1 MNINDKLQHKK
12 SLEIINNINKFV
24 FSDFKS
30 LSSLPKTEISKTIQ
44 DFISSQ
50 TSLFFQIWSS
60 ELKTK
65 SSKLEIYSQVID
77 LLEENIL
84 GILYNS
90 LFCSTVSEIEEDYR
104 FELLVDSLQFLP
116 MERLDA
122 ERQFFDEVY
131 FELAIQSLKKI
142 NQYKSPK
149 EKIYVIINYCKI
161 ITQMVKDLSHSPIGA
176 DEVIPI
182 LIYGIIQANVSKLK
196 SNLEYIK
203 NFRHESR
210 LDSEE
215 EYNLT
220 HVETAIS
227 YIEGSLNPVN
237 NPEIDSIIKENKA
250 KSKSTHNINQT
261 YPSKSTD
268 EAYLLYYLSN
278 NNSQTE
284 VENENFLEEAEE
296 DKEIQYNS
304 NSNFLNLNISPSGLE
319 HLMKI
324 DLDSLYNEY
333 FTKDINSLS
342 LLKLEKMY
350 NDFKI
355 LLMTLDNITQ
365 KTK

>member
-1 MNINDKLQHKK
+1 MNINDKLQDKK
-12 SLEIINNINKFV
+12 SQEIINNINKFV

-30 LSSLPKTEISKTIQ
+30 ISPLPKQEISKTIQ
-44 DFISSQ
+44 DFISNQ
-50 TSLFFQIWSS
+50 TNLFFQIWSS

-65 SSKLEIYSQVID
+65 SSKLEIYSQIVD
-77 LLEENIL
+77 LLEDNIL
-84 GILYNS
+84 SILYNN
-90 LFCSTVSEIEEDYR
+90 LFSSTISEIEEDYR
-104 FELLVDSLQFLP
+104 FELLVNSLQFLP

-203 NFRHESR
+203 YFRHESR

-237 NPEIDSIIKENKA
+237 NPEIDFIIKENKA
-250 KSKSTHNINQT
+250 KSKEIPEKNQIF
-261 YPSKSTD
+261 PSKNTD
-268 EAYLLYYLSN
+268 EAYLLHYLTN

-284 VENENFLEEAEE
+284 ENENFLEGAEE
-296 DKEIQYNS
+296 DKEIEYNQK
-304 NSNFLNLNISPSGLE
+304 SNFPNLNISPIGLE

-333 FTKDINSLS
+333 FSKEINCLS

-355 LLMTLDNITQ
+355 LLMTLDSITQ